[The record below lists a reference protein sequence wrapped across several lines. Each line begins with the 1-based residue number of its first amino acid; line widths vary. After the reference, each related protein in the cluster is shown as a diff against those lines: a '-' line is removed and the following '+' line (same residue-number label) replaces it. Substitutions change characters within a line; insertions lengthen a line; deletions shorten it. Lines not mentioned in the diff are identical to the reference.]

1 MTTAVVVSIIA
12 TLAVAFL
19 RTRRRKL
26 SPALRREY
34 AEVAEWA
41 ERETTLITNAYA
53 RLGQDAERAN
63 RSACRTSEAPAPY
76 SQRAATSC
84 RAEPVHWKRSRSMSL
99 RVF

>member
-12 TLAVAFL
+12 TLAFAFL

-34 AEVAEWA
+34 AEVAAWA

-53 RLGQDAERAN
+53 RLRQDAARAN
-63 RSACRTSEAPAPY
+63 RRERRGDTPPSLESSGSIVY
-76 SQRAATSC
+76 DYGLRADKW
-84 RAEPVHWKRSRSMSL
+84 EIPVG
-99 RVF
+99 